1 MIMDLKEIEW
11 GGVEIGKEFL
21 VKNSKAYH
29 KSDLEET
36 KLKGISYISRTNMNN
51 GLESIVKKANFK
63 TNKSNTIVFGAEN
76 ATFFY
81 QPNEYIT
88 GNKMYYIE
96 KSALNKYSFLFIQ
109 MMLNNSIIG
118 CGFGYGKG
126 LTGSRVEKRIIQLP
140 INLNSEPDYAFMEQ
154 YMRQLE
160 NEKLLKYQKYIHK
173 RIEQVKDFKEVVAL
187 NEKEWDVFFLS
198 EIFPEIQRGKRL
210 KKEDHIKGEMPYVSS
225 SALNNG
231 IDGFVNNDKSVRIF
245 SNCLSL
251 ANSGSVGATFY
262 QPFKYVA
269 SDHVTKLENKEFN
282 EYIYLFI
289 STIAKRLSEKYSF
302 NREINDQRIKR
313 EKIVLPIDEIGQP
326 DYDYMENYI
335 KKIEYEKLTKYIE
348 IKTPNG

>member
-1 MIMDLKEIEW
+1 MKMNFKEIKW
-11 GGVEIGKEFL
+11 ADFEIGKEFL

-36 KLKGISYISRTNMNN
+36 KLQGMSYVSRTNMNN
-51 GLESIVKKANFK
+51 GLESIVKNDNFNS
-63 TNKSNTIVFGAEN
+63 NKGNTIVFGAEN

-96 KSALNKYSFLFIQ
+96 KNSLNKYSFLFIQ

-126 LTGSRVEKRIIQLP
+126 LTGSRVNKRIIQLP
-140 INLNSEPDYAFMEQ
+140 INSKKEPDYAFMEK
-154 YMRQLE
+154 YMRYLE
-160 NEKLLKYQKYIHK
+160 KEKLLNYHSYIQK
-173 RIEQVKDFKEVVAL
+173 RIEKVKIYKEVPAL
-187 NEKEWDVFFLS
+187 NKKEWDVFFLN

-210 KKEDHIKGEMPYVSS
+210 KKEVHIKGQTPYVSS
-225 SALNNG
+225 TALNNG
-231 IDGFVNNDKSVRIF
+231 IDGYIGNQNSVRIF
-245 SNCLSL
+245 HNCLSL

-262 QPFKYVA
+262 QPFYFIA
-269 SDHVTKLENKEFN
+269 SDHITKLKNESFN
-282 EYIYLFI
+282 EFIYLFI
-289 STIAKRLSEKYSF
+289 STIAKRLNEKYSF

-313 EKIVLPIDEIGQP
+313 EKIVLPIDKKGQP

-335 KKIEYEKLTKYIE
+335 KKIEYNKLIKYIE
-348 IKTPNG
+348 LKNY